1 MLKISSST
9 KAIFPLIS
17 TLLLMSS
24 LFAQQTRVITNFD
37 LEKYREKRIQAEQEY
52 LQTYQKKGL
61 PSPEEIE
68 KISEER
74 KRKTAEY
81 AQSLDQMRSQLSQY
95 FQQRADELKLQI
107 ASLDAQISYVR
118 QLISEDRGVYRGG
131 IISRPI
137 LAGSFISSA
146 IGRTLTNTS
155 LSITSNLPPN
165 VQLVQSYSYAVPT
178 ATDIR
183 NRVNGVLLQ
192 QAPAISQI
200 SQPNGLIFF
209 PVIIDNTDYR
219 NEQLLQELRTLER
232 LRAGLAAQLSAL
244 EDQARRAGIKIH

>member
-9 KAIFPLIS
+9 KVIFPLIS
-17 TLLLMSS
+17 TLLLMPS

-52 LQTYQKKGL
+52 LQTYQSKGL
-61 PSPEEIE
+61 PSPEEIDR
-68 KISEER
+68 ISEER

-81 AQSLDQMRSQLSQY
+81 AQSLDQMKSQLSQY

-107 ASLDAQISYVR
+107 ASIDAQISYVR
-118 QLISEDRGVYRGG
+118 QVIAEDRGVYRGG

-146 IGRTLTNTS
+146 IGRTVTNTS
-155 LSITSNLPPN
+155 FSTTSNIPPN

-192 QAPAISQI
+192 QAPPISQI

-232 LRAGLAAQLSAL
+232 IRAGLVAQLSAL
-244 EDQARRAGIKIH
+244 EDQARRAGIKIY